1 MAEFMVAV
9 QQHRYPLAPACFQRG
24 MLIHVEHLDVPAILV
39 GNGLERIDQNMAQM
53 TPLSAEHS
61 EALAISIHF
70 HHSALRLTKDL

>member
-9 QQHRYPLAPACFQRG
+9 QQHRDPLAPACLQRG

-61 EALAISIHF
+61 EALTIGAHA
-70 HHSALRLTKDL
+70 HYCALRLT